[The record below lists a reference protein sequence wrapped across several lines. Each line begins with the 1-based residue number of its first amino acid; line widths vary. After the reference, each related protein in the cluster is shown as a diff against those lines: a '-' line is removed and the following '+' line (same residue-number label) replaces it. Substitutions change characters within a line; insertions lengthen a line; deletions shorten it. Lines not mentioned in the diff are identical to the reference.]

1 MNTKVLESWG
11 EEEVDIGNGIGEEV
25 ASLGRL
31 RSKSMSR
38 GLPKKASRN
47 AGIIKVIWIQHC
59 CIDNVFIITV
69 PPGVNIICQILNR
82 IGLNVSFMTQK
93 GATWIYT
100 GRKALSRVY

>member
-11 EEEVDIGNGIGEEV
+11 EEEADMGNGIGGET

-47 AGIIKVIWIQHC
+47 AGIIKVKLVSS
-59 CIDNVFIITV
+59 CIGNSFRVTLL
-69 PPGVNIICQILNR
+69 LN
-82 IGLNVSFMTQK
+82 LH
-93 GATWIYT
+93 
-100 GRKALSRVY
+100 

>member
-11 EEEVDIGNGIGEEV
+11 EEEADMGNGIGEEV

-47 AGIIKVIWIQHC
+47 AGIIKVNWIQHR
-59 CIDNVFIITV
+59 CIDDVFSITMPPDVNVLC
-69 PPGVNIICQILNR
+69 NS

-93 GATWIYT
+93 GATRIYA
-100 GRKALSRVY
+100 GRRALSHVY

>member
-47 AGIIKVIWIQHC
+47 AGIIKVNWIQHS
-59 CIDNVFIITV
+59 ITM
-69 PPGVNIICQILNR
+69 PPGVNILCQILNK
-82 IGLNVSFMTQK
+82 I
-93 GATWIYT
+93 
-100 GRKALSRVY
+100 

>member
-11 EEEVDIGNGIGEEV
+11 EEEADMGNGIGEEV

-47 AGIIKVIWIQHC
+47 AGIIKVNWIQHR
-59 CIDNVFIITV
+59 CIDCVLSITWS
-69 PPGVNIICQILNR
+69 PGLHN
-82 IGLNVSFMTQK
+82 
-93 GATWIYT
+93 
-100 GRKALSRVY
+100 LSYGIKC